1 MKTVRK
7 TVKEIINVKNS
18 NDVPI
23 NSLLIG
29 ETITTN
35 AKFIANHFNTFFTSV
50 AAKLNE
56 KIVKAKKPFSHY
68 LGQTTDETIFLS
80 PTTPADI
87 ESLTNCIK
95 PSKAIGPNSI
105 PTKIL
110 KEFKCELLEPLSE
123 MINVSFK
130 KGIFPGFLK
139 VANVIPIHKK
149 GEKLDPN
156 NYRHISLLSNI
167 NKLYEKA
174 MHIRLTNFLR
184 KNKVLFSYQFGFRNN
199 HSTDHALISLTEMT
213 RNALDND
220 NFACGVFIDLQKA
233 FDTVI
238 HDILLS
244 KLNHYGIRGVA
255 FN

>member
-1 MKTVRK
+1 MDNHGNSKLRKIKQKLKIVWK
-7 TVKEIINVKNS
+7 TVKEIINVKNN

-35 AKFIANHFNTFFTSV
+35 TILIANHFNTFFTSV

-68 LGQTTDETIFLS
+68 LGQITDETIFLS

-87 ESLTNCIK
+87 ESLINCIK
-95 PSKAIGPNSI
+95 PNKAIGPNSI

-110 KEFKCELLEPLSE
+110 KEFKTELSEPLSD
-123 MINVSFK
+123 MINVSFN
-130 KGIFPGFLK
+130 KGIFPDFLK

-156 NYRHISLLSNI
+156 NYRPISLLSNI
-167 NKLYEKA
+167 SKLYEKA
-174 MHIRLTNFLR
+174 MHIQL
-184 KNKVLFSYQFGFRNN
+184 
-199 HSTDHALISLTEMT
+199 
-213 RNALDND
+213 
-220 NFACGVFIDLQKA
+220 
-233 FDTVI
+233 
-238 HDILLS
+238 
-244 KLNHYGIRGVA
+244 
-255 FN
+255 